1 MKRVVESLPDPA
13 QMAACGLT
21 RRDYRIDAGTYRH
34 FTEIYHRDLL
44 AFARQFGGADPAAA
58 PEERAAAEACRE
70 AFEAS
75 LPPYHYYQGSFYRCR
90 RADRAAGVDQPL
102 LLESYGS
109 EEITGWVGI
118 PPLSHHRSLLLE
130 FLDWILGRNGK
141 PPTGKEPPR

>member
-21 RRDYRIDAGTYRH
+21 RRDYRIDAGVYRH
-34 FTEIYHRDLL
+34 FTELYRRDLL
-44 AFARQFGGADPAAA
+44 AFARQFGGGDAAEGIPPAT
-58 PEERAAAEACRE
+58 PEETAAEACRA

-75 LPPYHYYQGSFYRCR
+75 LPPYHYHQGSFYRCR
-90 RADRAAGVDQPL
+90 AAGTGQPL
-102 LLESYGS
+102 LLESYDR

-130 FLDWILGRNGK
+130 FLDWILGRDGK
-141 PPTGKEPPR
+141 TPTGKEPSP